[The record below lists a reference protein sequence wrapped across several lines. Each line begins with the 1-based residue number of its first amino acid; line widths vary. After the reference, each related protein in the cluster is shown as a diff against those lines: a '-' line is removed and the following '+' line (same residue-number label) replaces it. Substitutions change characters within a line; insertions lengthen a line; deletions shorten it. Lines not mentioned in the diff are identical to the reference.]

1 MRVIET
7 VLEEDLS
14 TFAAYL
20 RRHRV
25 PHRIFEERGRQ
36 VVEAGS
42 AEAAQAVRAAYNAWR
57 RGELPV
63 PSVVRAPQAAGQVPR
78 ALLAAAR
85 YPTLTVLCLLALV
98 VAPFSTGLLRADAF
112 VASLF
117 FVDPYNPALS
127 PLEVLATFEL
137 WRWVTPM
144 LLHFSA
150 VHLLFN
156 IAVTVEFGRRIEF
169 RRGSLGL
176 LGIVLGTAAVSNSA
190 QYLAQYLAAEPA
202 GFGGLSGVAYGLLG
216 YVVVSQRRQPDD
228 PVWRVHMGFVW
239 SLLIFLVIFSTGIT
253 ESFLPVANAAH
264 WAGLVTGA
272 ALALLPGL
280 KSDKVAPS

>member
-7 VLEEDLS
+7 ALEEDLS
-14 TFAAYL
+14 AFAGYL

-42 AEAAQAVRAAYNAWR
+42 PEAAQAVRAAYNAWR

-63 PSVVRAPQAAGQVPR
+63 QAADAAPRMGGGGAR
-78 ALLAAAR
+78 ALAAVAR
-85 YPTLTVLCLLALV
+85 YPALTMLCLLALAI
-98 VAPFSTGLLRADAF
+98 APFSTGLLRADAF

-117 FVDPYNPALS
+117 FVDPYHPTLG
-127 PLEVLATFEL
+127 PLEVLGTFEL
-137 WRWVTPM
+137 WRWVTPI

-169 RRGSLGL
+169 RRGSPGF
-176 LGIVLGTAAVSNSA
+176 LGIVLATAVASNFA

-216 YVVVSQRRQPDD
+216 YVVVSRRREPED
-228 PVWRVHMGFVW
+228 PVWHVHMGFVG

-253 ESFLPVANAAH
+253 EAFLPVANAAH
-264 WAGLVTGA
+264 WGGLVTGA
-272 ALALLPGL
+272 LLALLPAL
-280 KSDKVAPS
+280 KADGARVS